1 MTFFGETIRK
11 AREAKGLTLS
21 EVAQKTHIL
30 VQTLSDMEQEN
41 FKRIPAAIYGRGFVR
56 HICECLEID
65 PKPLVA
71 EFMDIYQGRKK
82 PTAIDPFQ
90 PKKALTPS
98 PVSSEPKPPVAEQL
112 ILPAQP
118 QTTPEVSTPAEPEPA
133 IVEPTPAIV
142 EPTPAIVEPTP
153 SIIEPVTPTAVAE
166 PLPKVTEPLPEMAE
180 PVAPSPEPQSIP
192 EPTPEETPT
201 ELKGLDLFDP
211 PPTMEEPP
219 AKPAPSIFDAPM
231 ASAEPPPV
239 TRAQDIFST
248 SYTEPEIDEGPSAA
262 EKFRESLSVVSHGV
276 LGGVRKIP
284 RSAWRIAI
292 LAVGALF
299 VLVLLIWGCTVLY
312 RITEKPV
319 SPTIPP
325 EAQPTAPAATVTA
338 TSAKGSPATAPKSQ
352 TATATTKKTGQ
363 ATTPSQNVKLRSTGE
378 KVPPLYV
385 D

>member
-82 PTAIDPFQ
+82 PMAVDPFQ
-90 PKKALTPS
+90 PKKAPAPS
-98 PVSSEPKPPVAEQL
+98 PVTLEPKQPTMEQS
-112 ILPAQP
+112 IPPAQP
-118 QTTPEVSTPAEPEPA
+118 QTTPEVSAPAEPVPMPAIASPAPVVTEPA
-133 IVEPTPAIV
+133 IVEPTPAIL
-142 EPTPAIVEPTP
+142 EPSP
-153 SIIEPVTPTAVAE
+153 SIIEPASTIAISE
-166 PLPKVTEPLPEMAE
+166 PSPEMAE
-180 PVAPSPEPQSIP
+180 PVTASPEPQPIS

-211 PPTMEEPP
+211 PPAAEPP
-219 AKPAPSIFDAPM
+219 AKPAPSIFDAPI

-248 SYTEPEIDEGPSAA
+248 SYAKPEIDEGPSAA

-276 LGGVRKIP
+276 LGGVRRIP

-312 RITEKPV
+312 RITEKPAA
-319 SPTIPP
+319 PARPD
-325 EAQPTAPAATVTA
+325 AQPVAATTTPAPAKADARPV
-338 TSAKGSPATAPKSQ
+338 APKSQ
-352 TATATTKKTGQ
+352 SAAATTKKTGQ
-363 ATTPSQNVKLRSTGE
+363 ATTPSQNAKLRSTGE

>member
-30 VQTLSDMEQEN
+30 VQTLADMEQEN

-82 PTAIDPFQ
+82 PMSAAPFQ
-90 PKKALTPS
+90 PKKPLTPS
-98 PVSSEPKPPVAEQL
+98 PLAAEPKPSTAEPP
-112 ILPAQP
+112 IPSAHPQP
-118 QTTPEVSTPAEPEPA
+118 TAGASSPAEPA
-133 IVEPTPAIV
+133 
-142 EPTPAIVEPTP
+142 P
-153 SIIEPVTPTAVAE
+153 SIIEPVAPTAVVE
-166 PLPKVTEPLPEMAE
+166 PHPEMAE
-180 PVAPSPEPQSIP
+180 PVAASPEPQPISELAP
-192 EPTPEETPT
+192 EATPT

-211 PPTMEEPP
+211 PPTAADAP

-231 ASAEPPPV
+231 ASPAEPPPV

-248 SYTEPEIDEGPSAA
+248 SYAAPKIDDGPSAA

-276 LGGVRKIP
+276 LGGVRRIP

-312 RITEKPV
+312 RITEKPA
-319 SPTIPP
+319 SPTIP
-325 EAQPTAPAATVTA
+325 EAQPTASAAAATA
-338 TSAKGSPATAPKSQ
+338 TSAKGSPATAPKSR
-352 TATATTKKTGQ
+352 TAAAATKKTGQ
-363 ATTPSQNVKLRSTGE
+363 AATPGQNVKLRSTGE

>member
-30 VQTLSDMEQEN
+30 VQTLADMEREN

-82 PTAIDPFQ
+82 PMSAAPFQ
-90 PKKALTPS
+90 PKKPLTPS
-98 PVSSEPKPPVAEQL
+98 PLA
-112 ILPAQP
+112 
-118 QTTPEVSTPAEPEPA
+118 AEPAPA
-133 IVEPTPAIV
+133 IVEPTPAIA
-142 EPTPAIVEPTP
+142 EPAP
-153 SIIEPVTPTAVAE
+153 SIIEPVAPTAVVE
-166 PLPKVTEPLPEMAE
+166 PHPEMAE
-180 PVAPSPEPQSIP
+180 PVAASPEPQPISEPAP
-192 EPTPEETPT
+192 EATPT

-211 PPTMEEPP
+211 PPTAADAP

-231 ASAEPPPV
+231 ASPAEPPPV

-248 SYTEPEIDEGPSAA
+248 SYAAPKIDDGPSAA

-276 LGGVRKIP
+276 LGGVRRIP

-312 RITEKPV
+312 RITEKPA
-319 SPTIPP
+319 SPTIP
-325 EAQPTAPAATVTA
+325 EAQPTAPAAAATA

-352 TATATTKKTGQ
+352 AAAAATKKTGQ
-363 ATTPSQNVKLRSTGE
+363 ATTPGQNVKLRSTGE